1 METNYPLNSK
11 IADAYALLNRHQ
23 VYFYVKKILAICIE
37 VLCYI
42 AALIFFV
49 LLIKIP
55 SDPIHFLQMLSE
67 NISIETIYK
76 IKEVTYFMNFLRVIA
91 FFFALLFLILGLL
104 VGYIRRKDNRI
115 RKATQLLEGVIKTS
129 TM

>member
-11 IADAYALLNRHQ
+11 ITDAFTLLNRHQ
-23 VYFYVKKILAICIE
+23 VYFYVKKIAAICIE

-49 LLIKIP
+49 LLINIP
-55 SDPIHFLQMLSE
+55 SDPIQSKEVLSDT
-67 NISIETIYK
+67 ISIYSTLHIE
-76 IKEVTYFMNFLRVIA
+76 EVTSFMMFLRVIA

-115 RKATQLLEGVIKTS
+115 RKAAQLLEGVIKTS
-129 TM
+129 TL